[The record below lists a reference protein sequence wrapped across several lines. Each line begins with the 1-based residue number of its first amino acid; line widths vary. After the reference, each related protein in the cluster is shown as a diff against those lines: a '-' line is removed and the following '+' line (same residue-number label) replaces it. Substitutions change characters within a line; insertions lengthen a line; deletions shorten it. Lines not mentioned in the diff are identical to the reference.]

1 MKRAAL
7 IWLVAALLASPA
19 APALAKDAQFRD
31 VPASHWANKAVYNL
45 VKMGVVQGYPDGTFR
60 GTRAVTRYEMAVYL
74 SNLAM
79 SVKRDQAEIVKLLKE
94 YQSELA
100 ELQAQVDR
108 LAQQRQTDWFVAGQ
122 AGARLVATD
131 LFFKGE
137 DTERC
142 FIPDARVQV
151 SVDKKWSGTSLH
163 LGLDTN
169 DIQWQKDS
177 AQRSLSN
184 AWAMFDGGG
193 SIAWNAGIP
202 LVLSASFGPGNQV
215 RNSDGSTI
223 PRPYNTLAVATDL
236 SGFNLSGRYM
246 ALGGFGSRGVE
257 VNRLTAAAG
266 YNFQVLSGLETSA
279 AVDYFRKSGADRFK
293 WQLKASLEPIDNL
306 IVTGK
311 VAGAKLEARE
321 LLVGAKVS
329 LDDYFKTGTTV
340 SVEGT
345 RLGEDYRRDN
355 LAEPAE
361 DFNNFMYAL
370 ANDYTDLGIELV
382 QKITQEASLKGKVNL
397 DWQNGHGYKGAIW
410 EAGVS
415 YAINPSA
422 VLGVGY
428 RVYSTKT
435 ASQTTNSDFVTAGV
449 QVGF

>member
-1 MKRAAL
+1 MKRSAL
-7 IWLVAALLASPA
+7 ILLTGVLLSSLA
-19 APALAKDAQFRD
+19 APVLAKEAQFKD

-45 VKMGVVQGYPDGTFR
+45 VKLGVVQGYPDGTFR

-94 YQSELA
+94 YQVELTD
-100 ELQAQVDR
+100 LKAQVDR
-108 LAQQRQTDWFVAGQ
+108 LAQDRQTGWQVSGA
-122 AGARLVATD
+122 AGARLAATD
-131 LFFKGE
+131 LFLKDESAGQ
-137 DTERC
+137 R

-151 SVDKKWSGTSLH
+151 AVDKKWSGTRLH

-177 AQRSLSN
+177 AQRSFSD

-193 SIAWNAGIP
+193 SIAWDAGIP
-202 LVLSASFGPGNQV
+202 LVLSATFGPGNQV
-215 RNSDGSTI
+215 RNSDGSVI
-223 PRPYNTLAVATDL
+223 PRPYNTLELATDL
-236 SGFNLSGRYM
+236 SGVNLSGRYM

-266 YNFQVLSGLETSA
+266 YNFRVLSGLATQA
-279 AVDYFRKSGADRFK
+279 AVDYFRASGTDRFK
-293 WQLKASLEPIDNL
+293 WQLQASLEPVDDL
-306 IVTGK
+306 VVTGK
-311 VAGAKLEARE
+311 VAGARLAAKEM
-321 LLVGAKVS
+321 LVGAKVS

-345 RLGEDYRRDN
+345 RLGEDYRRDS

-370 ANDYTDLGIELV
+370 ANNYTDIGLELV
-382 QKITQEASLKGKVNL
+382 QKITREASLKGKVNL
-397 DWQNGHGYKGAIW
+397 DWQNGQGYQGAIW

-415 YAINPSA
+415 YALNPAA
-422 VLGVGY
+422 VLGVNY